1 MYLAAWSTVASGSAE
16 ITVTV
21 MTSLAFKA
29 ILQLFGGTRPRNRGR
44 VIDVY
49 QVEGRGGRHPFS
61 DAATKKSTINPQSET
76 PSLFWI

>member
-29 ILQLFGGTRPRNRGR
+29 ILQLFGGTRPRNRGS

-49 QVEGRGGRHPFS
+49 QIEDRG
-61 DAATKKSTINPQSET
+61 AAGIRSRIATNKSTINP
-76 PSLFWI
+76 